1 VLDVLWAATSV
12 AVVGASA
19 RAGAPGHS
27 VLSYLERFGYAGR
40 VIAINPNAD
49 QIGDRPAWPSVAA
62 YRAATGNPVDLAVVL
77 VPASACLDAITDCAD
92 AGVAVAIVGSSG
104 FAEVGPEGRAL
115 QSKLVA
121 VARAGGMRL
130 VGPNCIGALGPQTGL
145 VASFSPLFGGAETR
159 LLSGG
164 AETGLLSGGAE
175 TGLLSGGAETGLLSG
190 GAETGL
196 LSGGA
201 ETQLLGGADGSLLAP
216 DSAPRAIGFASAS
229 GALGFGTVSLA
240 LDRGLPLRA
249 AVSTGNEADVSALE
263 VLTALARDPECG
275 ALLGYAES
283 LSDADGLR
291 ALAAAASEHGKPV
304 ALLVGGVSEAG
315 ARAAASHTG
324 ALATGE
330 RVVDGVLRQ
339 FGIER
344 VNDVDELLDVGDAY
358 ALIGG
363 AVGDRVAV
371 ITTSGGSGI
380 LATDAIARQG
390 LRLADLSPSTRA
402 ELAQIVPAYGSAA
415 NPVDVTATVMSDR
428 SLVGRA
434 LHAVAGDSGVD
445 ALVVCFCV
453 LVGADVDAIV
463 DALAEVKQRFGKPVL
478 VARTGAEH
486 LAPQATAALRAA
498 GVPSYPTPGRA
509 VRAVAALHRSR
520 PRPGIAATAD
530 GVDSKAPGSGEAE
543 LKAALAAA
551 GIRVPIGRVVTDEAS
566 AVAACP
572 ERAVFK
578 VVAPGLVHKSDVG
591 GVLLGI
597 DAERA
602 GEAYHQLMA
611 VPGAAGVLVEEQVPT
626 GIEVLVGVADSPLG
640 RILSVGVGGVFTEVV
655 DDVAIRLLPVGE
667 PDVREM
673 IAQTRVGA
681 MLSGLRGAPPANL
694 DALVELVVAVAR
706 LAADWPG
713 DLDLNPVVVTPREAI
728 VLDAAL
734 SVTS

>member
-1 VLDVLWAATSV
+1 MLDVLWAATSV

-164 AETGLLSGGAE
+164 AEI
-175 TGLLSGGAETGLLSG
+175 
-190 GAETGL
+190 
-196 LSGGA
+196 
-201 ETQLLGGADGSLLAP
+201 QLLGGADGSLLAP

>member
-1 VLDVLWAATSV
+1 MLDVLWAATSV

-159 LLSGG
+159 
-164 AETGLLSGGAE
+164 
-175 TGLLSGGAETGLLSG
+175 LLSG

>member
-159 LLSGG
+159 
-164 AETGLLSGGAE
+164 
-175 TGLLSGGAETGLLSG
+175 LLSG